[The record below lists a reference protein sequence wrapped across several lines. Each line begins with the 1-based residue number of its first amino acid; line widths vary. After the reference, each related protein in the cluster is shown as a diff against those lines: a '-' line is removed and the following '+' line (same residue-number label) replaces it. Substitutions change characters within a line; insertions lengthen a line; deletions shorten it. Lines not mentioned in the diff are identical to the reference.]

1 MNDWKLEKLGNIT
14 HKIGSGATPRGGK
27 NVYLD
32 NGIPLI
38 RSQNI
43 YNGYFNHSGLAFLS
57 EKSAKELENVIVQK
71 NDNLIN
77 ITGDSVCRSTIVP
90 DNLINSRVNQHV
102 MIIRPIQQVL
112 HYRYLHYFL
121 ISPST
126 QKILYSFSDSGGTR
140 KALTKEMVSEL
151 EIPLPSLT
159 TQQKIADILGSLD
172 DKIELNRQMNQTL
185 EAMARAIF
193 KSWFVDFDP
202 VYAKMEGR
210 DYPLPPEIMD
220 LFPDELEESEL
231 GLIPKGWRVGKV
243 ENNIEIQ
250 NGFAFKSEDYIT
262 DGVFVFRTKNFST
275 YNNCERL
282 KDDVFLPNDFLQS
295 HKKFICQPF
304 DFHVVMVG
312 ASVGKTSIIYPNC
325 LPALRNQNMWCF
337 RPNKQFL
344 YRHFINLLMKN
355 LIQQKLTWASG
366 SARDFF
372 RKSDFY
378 DFNVIYPEKRL
389 LEKFENIINS
399 MFQKISL
406 NLSSTDILVS
416 TREQLSPK
424 LLKGEID
431 ING

>member
-1 MNDWKLEKLGNIT
+1 MIKKLKEVAKVNEISISSKSYPANIYY
-14 HKIGSGATPRGGK
+14 IDIAS
-27 NVYLD
+27 VD
-32 NGIPLI
+32 NGFITAAQEIKFSEAPTRARRIVKNKDILLSTV
-38 RSQNI
+38 RPNLRHYAFVQNAKDNTI
-43 YNGYFNHSGLAFLS
+43 ASTGFAVISCKNINPRFL
-57 EKSAKELENVIVQK
+57 
-71 NDNLIN
+71 
-77 ITGDSVCRSTIVP
+77 
-90 DNLINSRVNQHV
+90 
-102 MIIRPIQQVL
+102 
-112 HYRYLHYFL
+112 YYFL
-121 ISPST
+121 TSNNVTDYLSAIAESHTSTYPSFPPE
-126 QKILYSFSDSGGTR
+126 IL
-140 KALTKEMVSEL
+140 EEL
-151 EIPLPSLT
+151 EIPFPSEEE
-159 TQQKIADILGSLD
+159 QQKIANILGTLD

>member
-1 MNDWKLEKLGNIT
+1 
-14 HKIGSGATPRGGK
+14 
-27 NVYLD
+27 
-32 NGIPLI
+32 
-38 RSQNI
+38 
-43 YNGYFNHSGLAFLS
+43 
-57 EKSAKELENVIVQK
+57 
-71 NDNLIN
+71 
-77 ITGDSVCRSTIVP
+77 
-90 DNLINSRVNQHV
+90 
-102 MIIRPIQQVL
+102 
-112 HYRYLHYFL
+112 
-121 ISPST
+121 
-126 QKILYSFSDSGGTR
+126 
-140 KALTKEMVSEL
+140 
-151 EIPLPSLT
+151 
-159 TQQKIADILGSLD
+159 
-172 DKIELNRQMNQTL
+172 
-185 EAMARAIF
+185 
-193 KSWFVDFDP
+193 
-202 VYAKMEGR
+202 
-210 DYPLPPEIMD
+210 MD

>member
-14 HKIGSGATPRGGK
+14 LKIGSGATPRGGK

-57 EKSAKELENVIVQK
+57 ERSAKELDNVIVKK

-102 MIIRPIQQVL
+102 MIIRPIQHVL

-121 ISPST
+121 ISPNT

-210 DYPLPPEIMD
+210 DYPLPPKFMD

-231 GLIPKGWRVGKV
+231 GLIPKGWTVDKLGERFEFAYGKSLPENKRISGTYKVYGSNGEVGWHNEKLV
-243 ENNIEIQ
+243 
-250 NGFAFKSEDYIT
+250 
-262 DGVFVFRTKNFST
+262 DGPGIVIGRKGNPGIVTFVFDDFYPIDTTFYVKTDLPFLFS
-275 YNNCERL
+275 Y
-282 KDDVFLPNDFLQS
+282 
-295 HKKFICQPF
+295 
-304 DFHVVMVG
+304 
-312 ASVGKTSIIYPNC
+312 Y
-325 LPALRNQNMWCF
+325 
-337 RPNKQFL
+337 
-344 YRHFINLLMKN
+344 LLKN
-355 LIQQKLTWASG
+355 LKL
-366 SARDFF
+366 
-372 RKSDFY
+372 
-378 DFNVIYPEKRL
+378 KRL
-389 LEKFENIINS
+389 SADSAVPGLNRNIAYLEKFLFPPDGI
-399 MFQKISL
+399 QKIYEGVIEPLYEKIKENNYQSNTL
-406 NLSSTDILVS
+406 INIKNILIP
-416 TREQLSPK
+416 R
-424 LLKGEID
+424 LLIK
-431 ING
+431 

>member
-1 MNDWKLEKLGNIT
+1 MIKKLKEVAKVNEISISSKSYPANIYY
-14 HKIGSGATPRGGK
+14 IDIAS
-27 NVYLD
+27 VD
-32 NGIPLI
+32 NGFITAAQEIKFSEAPTRARRIVKNKDILLSTV
-38 RSQNI
+38 RPNLRHYAFVQNAKDNTI
-43 YNGYFNHSGLAFLS
+43 ASTGFAVISCKNINPRFL
-57 EKSAKELENVIVQK
+57 
-71 NDNLIN
+71 
-77 ITGDSVCRSTIVP
+77 
-90 DNLINSRVNQHV
+90 
-102 MIIRPIQQVL
+102 
-112 HYRYLHYFL
+112 YYFL
-121 ISPST
+121 TSNNVTDYLSAIAESHTSTYPSFPPE
-126 QKILYSFSDSGGTR
+126 IL
-140 KALTKEMVSEL
+140 EEL
-151 EIPLPSLT
+151 EIPFPSEDE
-159 TQQKIADILGSLD
+159 QEKIANILGTLD

-210 DYPLPPEIMD
+210 DYPLPPETMD
-220 LFPDELEESEL
+220 LFPDEMEESEL

>member
-1 MNDWKLEKLGNIT
+1 MIKKLKEVAKVNEISISSKSYPANIYY
-14 HKIGSGATPRGGK
+14 IDIAS
-27 NVYLD
+27 VD
-32 NGIPLI
+32 NGFITAAQEIKFSEAPTRARRIVKNKDILLSTV
-38 RSQNI
+38 RPNLRHYAFVQNAKDNTI
-43 YNGYFNHSGLAFLS
+43 ASTGFAVISCKNINPRFL
-57 EKSAKELENVIVQK
+57 
-71 NDNLIN
+71 
-77 ITGDSVCRSTIVP
+77 
-90 DNLINSRVNQHV
+90 
-102 MIIRPIQQVL
+102 
-112 HYRYLHYFL
+112 YYFL
-121 ISPST
+121 TSNNVTDYLSAIAESHTSTYPSFPPE
-126 QKILYSFSDSGGTR
+126 IL
-140 KALTKEMVSEL
+140 EEL
-151 EIPLPSLT
+151 EIPFPSEDE
-159 TQQKIADILGSLD
+159 QEKIANILGTLD
-172 DKIELNRQMNQTL
+172 DKIELNRKMNHTL
-185 EAMARAIF
+185 EAMACAIF